1 MSWDGRMRVIARE
14 EVERVGR
21 GGALDAA
28 RLQQQIT
35 DLHEHLHIA
44 ATEIKR
50 LTDRVG
56 ALEAAADEAAAE
68 VPESGASASA
78 RRGQRRESKA

>member
-1 MSWDGRMRVIARE
+1 MSWDGRVRVIARE

-28 RLQQQIT
+28 RLQRQVT

-50 LTDRVG
+50 LADRVG
-56 ALEAAADEAAAE
+56 ALEAAADEAAAAA
-68 VPESGASASA
+68 PESGAAAPA
-78 RRGQRRESKA
+78 RRGQRRESRA